1 MINYTDFLRLLYAVP
16 DFATLD
22 EYIAECGG
30 SVPLDDVNQVIDLL
44 GLIYEISCDLSI
56 KTIASTCGIS
66 VRRLAMS
73 YGIPTRTVENWSS
86 GSSRPPLWQLPLI
99 AYAAISDVMQ
109 KDPL

>member
-16 DFATLD
+16 DCSTLD

-30 SVPLDDVNQVIDLL
+30 SVPLDDINQVIDLL
-44 GLIYEISCDLSI
+44 GLIYEIGCDLSI
-56 KTIASTCGIS
+56 KTIAAACGIS

-86 GSSRPPLWQLPLI
+86 GPARPPLWQLPLI

>member
-16 DFATLD
+16 DCATLD

-30 SVPLDDVNQVIDLL
+30 SVPLDDINQVIDLL
-44 GLIYEISCDLSI
+44 GLIYEIGCDLSI
-56 KTIASTCGIS
+56 KTIASACGIS

-86 GSSRPPLWQLPLI
+86 GAARPPLWQLPLI